1 MTKEIR
7 FNDVQLMLI
16 REALESLWLPEST
29 RDPAGYSVMSKA
41 ERIRILRKIEKLLEH
56 PDTEFV

>member
-7 FNDVQLMLI
+7 FNDVELLLI
-16 REALESLWLPEST
+16 RTALRGLSCSDRLL
-29 RDPAGYSVMSKA
+29 DPANSQKA
-41 ERIRILRKIEKLLEH
+41 DQIRAERKIEKLLEH

>member
-7 FNDVQLMLI
+7 FNDVELLLI
-16 REALESLWLPEST
+16 RTALWGLSCSDLLL
-29 RDPAGYSVMSKA
+29 DPANSQKA
-41 ERIRILRKIEKLLEH
+41 YQIRALRKIEKLLEH

>member
-7 FNDVQLMLI
+7 FNDVELLLI
-16 REALESLWLPEST
+16 RTALWGLSCSDLLL
-29 RDPAGYSVMSKA
+29 DPTNSQKA
-41 ERIRILRKIEKLLEH
+41 YQIRALRKIEKLLEH